1 MNQWIAE
8 TFVTF
13 DCGGSVVCDD
23 MFSRMSSFKYWL
35 FKWCPAND
43 VGFRRRNLCTHKMG
57 NIPTQSFIQ
66 IYKTPTWKMQKHCT
80 TLIFSS
86 DQQHRNNCGLL
97 AYIYRENHFSNLGIK
112 CCTQWHKLL
121 HCHFYQLAMGGAA
134 EANQPW
140 THLKARTRE
149 KNINRSIP
157 VISRWIETPE
167 YL

>member
-121 HCHFYQLAMGGAA
+121 QKAVTSINWQWGALQKQTNHEPTLRQEHERKTLTDQYQWFPDG
-134 EANQPW
+134 
-140 THLKARTRE
+140 
-149 KNINRSIP
+149 
-157 VISRWIETPE
+157 
-167 YL
+167 